1 MKSHYIILALVGVL
15 LGVLPAALWPG
26 RRAWLPQVAG
36 GPRTF
41 YISPAGD
48 DANSGARPDAPL
60 ATIQLALDRAGP
72 GDRVTLAPG
81 GYSQDISTRRDGTA
95 AAPIT
100 ISGPRDAVLR
110 GAGRSRVITINHDHI
125 TLEGFTVDGLWGRPD
140 RSEGYRNKLLYAVGT
155 APGDGVVGLR
165 VLYMAFANAG
175 GECLRLR
182 YFAQHNE
189 VAHSSFTGCGVY
201 DFKFR
206 GGGKNGE
213 AIYIG
218 TARAQLGDG
227 RNPTDDLD
235 QSSYNWIHHNR
246 FDTGGNEC
254 VDIKEGSAENIVE
267 HNSCTG
273 QRDPHSAGL
282 DARGNRN
289 VLRSNHIYGNVGA
302 GVRLGG
308 KDIVDGVDNE
318 VSHNTIIDNRGGGL
332 KILRPQ
338 QGLLCG
344 NELRDNDAG
353 AVVGHATVPDP
364 ALPCP
369 GGGALEVEDRA
380 PGAAHQI

>member
-1 MKSHYIILALVGVL
+1 MKTHYLTMALVGVL
-15 LGVLPAALWPG
+15 LGALLAAVEQSG
-26 RRAWLPQVAG
+26 RTWLPLVAS

-41 YISPAGD
+41 YVSPAGS

-72 GDRVTLAPG
+72 GDRVSLAPG
-81 GYSQDISTRRDGTA
+81 AYAQDISSRRDGTA

-100 ISGPRDAVLR
+100 LSGPRDAVLH
-110 GAGRSRVITINHDHI
+110 GAGRSRVIEINHDHI
-125 TLEGFTVDGLWGRPD
+125 TVEGFTVDGLWGRPD
-140 RSEGYRNKLLYAVGT
+140 RREGYRNKLLYAVGT
-155 APGDGVVGLR
+155 AAGDGVVGLR
-165 VLYMAFANAG
+165 VLRMTFTNAG

-189 VAHSSFTGCGVY
+189 VAHSSFAGCGVY

-218 TARAQLGDG
+218 TARNQLGDG

-273 QRDPHSAGL
+273 QRDPNSAGL
-282 DARGNRN
+282 DARGDRN
-289 VLRSNHIYGNVGA
+289 VLRGNHVYGNVGA

-308 KDIVDGVDNE
+308 EDALDGVDNE
-318 VSHNTIIDNRGGGL
+318 VYHNTIIGNRSGGI
-332 KILRPQ
+332 KILRPR

-344 NELRDNDAG
+344 NELRDNGAG
-353 AVVGHATVPDP
+353 AVVGQEAMLDP

-369 GGGALEVEDRA
+369 ARDGRA
-380 PGAAHQI
+380 GP